1 MSAMLNLSNNDNF
14 YFLTDF
20 DQTCINFYGLLMS
33 SLLIHVYIILGL
45 CSPLNLDNFPIL
57 Y

>member
-1 MSAMLNLSNNDNF
+1 MSAMLNLSNNGNF

-33 SLLIHVYIILGL
+33 SLLIYIILGL